1 MLQISE
7 VLFHVWRPCH
17 CRSFL
22 WGCSLCLRR
31 FIMGSYFSRA
41 SEVRTEICS
50 GRTIGVKVNGSPS
63 VLSQRSPYQ
72 GDATPMSRS
81 LSSSLIFVSSH
92 VCRFA
97 PKKMTTLSKI
107 KIHTFPKLMCH
118 FVFYIHT
125 YTHLVNYFHHHQ
137 WDHDF
142 LQSVVRKQLWHG
154 LLLKVIIEC
163 FGLGLWLM
171 VYERFLFYTW
181 LFLWGLWR
189 KNSFSV
195 SECQPKPFHLS

>member
-1 MLQISE
+1 
-7 VLFHVWRPCH
+7 
-17 CRSFL
+17 
-22 WGCSLCLRR
+22 
-31 FIMGSYFSRA
+31 
-41 SEVRTEICS
+41 
-50 GRTIGVKVNGSPS
+50 
-63 VLSQRSPYQ
+63 
-72 GDATPMSRS
+72 
-81 LSSSLIFVSSH
+81 
-92 VCRFA
+92 
-97 PKKMTTLSKI
+97 MTTLSKI

-154 LLLKVIIEC
+154 LLLKVIIEY

-181 LFLWGLWR
+181 LFFVRPVEEKLI
-189 KNSFSV
+189 FSV
-195 SECQPKPFHLS
+195 RMPAKTLSSLLAAPNHSTLLCNHWYLFPFSSPLLLNHISSKFVWTDVCLACQWTDRPHQQTRLNPKVKSLVGLRV